1 VGTGVF
7 SVACKM
13 RESEA
18 SALSIMA
25 EDSAAVSRLR
35 ILIID
40 DEANIRLQL
49 ALCLEADGHRVV
61 AHGNIHDALADAS
74 WQLFDLV
81 YLDLRLGMDNGL
93 DFIPRLL
100 AESPWAK
107 VIVITAYA
115 SVDTAVEAMKRGA
128 ADYLAKPFTPAQVRL
143 LTRKVAERR
152 MLERKVEAM
161 QTALGGIDPEADLPT
176 ASPAMARTLELAR
189 QVASSN
195 ATVLIRG
202 ELGTGKGRLARAIHA
217 WSNRSAM
224 PLGSVLCQTAS
235 ADFLDADLFGT
246 SPREPREAGGVGG
259 WVPFCDG
266 GTLLLD
272 EVGELPLTLQSK
284 LLRLLR
290 DREYERH
297 DDFKAISANVRVLAT
312 TSTDLQSAVNRG
324 RLRADLLLAL
334 EVVRIDVP
342 PLRQRPEDVRLLA
355 ARYLAWFGRE
365 NRRTIQGFSGA
376 ALEMLDKHTWPGNVR
391 ELRNVIERAVLVCK
405 GDVVGVEHL
414 PLSLSSNPSP
424 YAVGDMV
431 ALDTIEDLH
440 IRRVVASTKSIA
452 TAASILGIHPG
463 TILRRLRRGEHASG
477 RDDGSAGPSPG
488 AGHDPLAE

>member
-1 VGTGVF
+1 
-7 SVACKM
+7 
-13 RESEA
+13 
-18 SALSIMA
+18 MA
-25 EDSAAVSRLR
+25 EDLAAPGRLR

-49 ALCLEADGHRVV
+49 ALCLEADGHHVV
-61 AHGNIHDALADAS
+61 AHGNIHDAMAEAS
-74 WQLFDLV
+74 WQVFDLI
-81 YLDLRLGMDNGL
+81 YLDLLGMDNGL

-100 AESPWAK
+100 AESAWAK
-107 VIVITAYA
+107 VIVITAYS
-115 SVDTAVEAMKRGA
+115 SVDKAVEAMKRGA
-128 ADYLAKPFTPAQVRL
+128 SDYLAKPFTPAQVRL
-143 LTRKVAERR
+143 VTQKVAERR
-152 MLERKVEAM
+152 LLERKVEAM
-161 QTALGGIDPEADLPT
+161 QAALGGIDPEADLPT
-176 ASPAMARTLELAR
+176 TSPAMARTIELAR
-189 QVASSN
+189 QVASSS

-217 WSNRSAM
+217 WSNRSGM
-224 PLGSVLCQTAS
+224 PLGSVLCQAAS
-235 ADFLDADLFGT
+235 AEYLDASLFGV
-246 SPREPREAGGVGG
+246 SAREPRDADSARG
-259 WVPFCDG
+259 WVRFCDG

-272 EVGELPLTLQSK
+272 EVGELPPSLQPK

-297 DDFKAISANVRVLAT
+297 DDFKALPANVRVLAT

-365 NRRTIQGFSGA
+365 NHRTVQGFSEA
-376 ALEMLDKHTWPGNVR
+376 ALELLDKHSWPGNVR
-391 ELRNVIERAVLVCK
+391 ELRNVIERAVLLCRS
-405 GDVVGVEHL
+405 DLIGVEHL
-414 PLSLSSNPSP
+414 PLNLSNAPSP

-431 ALDTIEDLH
+431 ALEAIENLH
-440 IRRVVASTKSIA
+440 IRKVVASTKSIA

-463 TILRRLRRGEHASG
+463 TILRRLRRDERGAAEIEEEHAG
-477 RDDGSAGPSPG
+477 KSPKSS
-488 AGHDPLAE
+488 P